1 MHVWWCESGV
11 EAAQQPKAPNK
22 STRLQCCW
30 VNGAHL
36 NLNGAMG
43 PASTWLS
50 WAAVLGSWP
59 QSKVGAE
66 GQLQSK
72 RRVQPVW
79 PSTPGPLVGLALQG
93 VVGCCCLASCASWH
107 QQWVLLGAAA
117 CPVPIRCVLAL
128 QQ

>member
-1 MHVWWCESGV
+1 M
-11 EAAQQPKAPNK
+11 AQQSKVPDK

-43 PASTWLS
+43 PARTWLS
-50 WAAVLGSWP
+50 RAAVLGSWP

-79 PSTPGPLVGLALQG
+79 PSTPGATCGLSSAGGCGVLLLSLLCLLASAVGFAG
-93 VVGCCCLASCASWH
+93 GCCLSRAD
-107 QQWVLLGAAA
+107 QMRPGAPAVKGSRR
-117 CPVPIRCVLAL
+117 PTVTL
-128 QQ
+128 